1 MTVRFKANCAV
12 MAASLFWGVTFVV
25 VKNTLADI
33 SVFAYLAARFI
44 LGGLPM
50 AWIYR
55 SELRKLSRKEFRGG
69 LQVGAIMFGGY
80 AFQTAGIA
88 RTTPSKAAFITG
100 ISVVLVPVFL
110 AVIWRRKISA
120 WAWGGVFGSFAG
132 LYFLTVPRQGIHDLN
147 RGDVL
152 VLGCAV
158 LYAFQ
163 IILISRF
170 SREFSQAGL
179 AGLSYLQVSTTA
191 VLSSIAVPIVA
202 AAGWEPLRFHLTS
215 NMIFGVLVT
224 AIFTTA
230 LAYPLL
236 VWGQRFITAT
246 NAALI
251 LATEPVY
258 AAITS
263 FVVIHERLGVRAL
276 IGAALIL
283 AGILLAELKGPVPV
297 AQEHR
302 SDS

>member
-1 MTVRFKANCAV
+1 
-12 MAASLFWGVTFVV
+12 
-25 VKNTLADI
+25 
-33 SVFAYLAARFI
+33 
-44 LGGLPM
+44 
-50 AWIYR
+50 
-55 SELRKLSRKEFRGG
+55 
-69 LQVGAIMFGGY
+69 
-80 AFQTAGIA
+80 
-88 RTTPSKAAFITG
+88 
-100 ISVVLVPVFL
+100 VFL
-110 AVIWRRKISA
+110 ALFWRRKISL
-120 WAWGGVFGSFAG
+120 WAWGGVLASFAG

-147 RGDVL
+147 RGDLL

-163 IILISRF
+163 IIYISRF
-170 SREFSQAGL
+170 SGEYSQAGL
-179 AGLSYLQVSTTA
+179 AGLGFLQVATTA
-191 VLSSIAVPIVA
+191 ALSSIAVPLIA
-202 AAGWEPLRFHLTS
+202 AAGWEPLRFHFTS
-215 NMIFGVLVT
+215 NMVFGVLVT

-251 LATEPVY
+251 LATEPIY

-263 FVVIHERLGVRAL
+263 FVVIHERLGMRAL

-297 AQEHR
+297 AEEHR